1 MIPSLSLGQC
11 CDQCAQDM
19 QKAQRLYRGK
29 RYCSRCYFKLFKPRQ
44 CPQCDQT
51 ARLLI
56 TDLTSVCSACE
67 KSMPC
72 IRCGKTN
79 YVVGKMTAYGP
90 VCNGCA
96 IYFRMPSTANHTA
109 RPDQEL
115 AVSTTGSNTSYATC
129 RSCRRHRR
137 IASQIDGF
145 PLCKACSENGFIP
158 CPCCGDE
165 MPAGRGERCETC
177 YWAATFFKRL
187 AIDKAGISS
196 SGMESIFHAFGDW
209 LLQQVPAK
217 KAAQSIHRYFLFFYE
232 MDKRWG
238 AVPSYDDL
246 LRYFTAEGLRRVR
259 LPMRWLSEAELV
271 AVNAVSREQASENR
285 RIEAIASLLQP
296 GKATTAIFFAYKEAL
311 FSRKASGKTTLRTIR
326 LLLQP
331 AAALLDQCSSH
342 GLLAPDQ
349 TSLERYLAAV
359 PGQRNNMSGFVSFLN
374 STYALC
380 LRIDHGGK
388 QAAARRAKKLEM
400 DIIHLLSEDHRDDQF
415 IRQWLSLT
423 LAYFHGLPRK
433 AGVGLDQ
440 EKILFFG
447 AEGFNITVNAK
458 EYWVPHW
465 DTRAISDNLSHYDKT
480 RSIRK
485 EILIR

>member
-79 YVVGKMTAYGP
+79 YAVGKMTAYGP

-96 IYFRMPSTANHTA
+96 IYFRMPSMANHTA

-115 AVSTTGSNTSYATC
+115 AVSTTGSNASYATC

-137 IASQIDGF
+137 IASRIDGF

-158 CPCCGDE
+158 CPRCGSE
-165 MPAGRGERCETC
+165 MPAGRGERCEAC
-177 YWAATFFKRL
+177 YWTATFFKRL

-196 SGMESIFHAFGDW
+196 SGMASIFHEFGEW
-209 LLQQVPAK
+209 LVQQIPAQ
-217 KAAQSIHRYFLFFYE
+217 KAAQSIHRYFQFFYE
-232 MDKRWG
+232 MDKLWG
-238 AVPSYDDL
+238 SVPSYEEL

-259 LPMRWLSEAELV
+259 LPMRWLSETALV

-285 RIEAIASLLQP
+285 RIETIVSLLQP
-296 GKATTAIFFAYKEAL
+296 GKGTTAIFFAYKEAL
-311 FSRKASGKTTLRTIR
+311 FSRKASGKTTLRTVR

-331 AAALLDQCSSH
+331 AAALLNQCSRH
-342 GLLAPDQ
+342 GLPVPDQ
-349 TSLERYLAAV
+349 PSLERYLAAV
-359 PGQRNNMSGFVSFLN
+359 PGQRNNISGFVSFLN

-380 LRIDHGGK
+380 LRVDYGSKH
-388 QAAARRAKKLEM
+388 AAERRAKKLEM
-400 DIIHLLSEDHRDDQF
+400 DIIHLLGEEHRDKQF
-415 IRQWLSLT
+415 IRRWLSVT

-433 AGVGLDQ
+433 SGTGLDD
-440 EKILFFG
+440 EMILFLG
-447 AEGFNITVNAK
+447 DGGFRIAIDAR

-465 DTRAISDNLSHYDKT
+465 NTRSVSDNPSLLPRLVSLAP
-480 RSIRK
+480 RF
-485 EILIR
+485 